1 MKEQELSR
9 RRAIVESSSGVTLDG
24 SPARIAGWKLP
35 FAIVRNNDKGV
46 EFAWPTVERILAKGG
61 SFKS

>member
-9 RRAIVESSSGVTLDG
+9 RRAIVESSNGVTLDG
-24 SPARIAGWKLP
+24 NPAGIAGWKLP
-35 FAIVRNNDKGV
+35 FAIVWNKDKEV